1 MTHRT
6 SVWLPERV
14 GSASAL
20 SEARRGSSAWSQ
32 WVTDP
37 LTDHVQLGDTPL
49 EKHNKPAS
57 SCLPETNTCSVSNGT
72 LSPIFGASQVTWG
85 RKKKKKERRRLWS
98 WKWYPDDFKD
108 WVQIMCIPAS
118 LTGFCNFLQMR
129 PFEVNWSQGC
139 GVPRAFIA
147 CVEQRTVEDE
157 SANLLVPQRRC
168 LLFTAVPWITS
179 RCEGCSRRAPGQP
192 RRQSGWHACWHSEI
206 NRQI

>member
-1 MTHRT
+1 MHCVFSLLFCFSCFFFFFGNTDGKGVTHRT

-14 GSASAL
+14 GSGSAL

-57 SCLPETNTCSVSNGT
+57 SGLPETNTCSVSNGT
-72 LSPIFGASQVTWG
+72 LSPISRASQVTCG
-85 RKKKKKERRRLWS
+85 GERKKKKEKKAKRCLRS
-98 WKWYPDDFKD
+98 WKWYPDGFKD
-108 WVQIMCIPAS
+108 WVQIMCMPAC

-139 GVPRAFIA
+139 GVPCTFIA
-147 CVEQRTVEDE
+147 CGV
-157 SANLLVPQRRC
+157 
-168 LLFTAVPWITS
+168 
-179 RCEGCSRRAPGQP
+179 
-192 RRQSGWHACWHSEI
+192 
-206 NRQI
+206 